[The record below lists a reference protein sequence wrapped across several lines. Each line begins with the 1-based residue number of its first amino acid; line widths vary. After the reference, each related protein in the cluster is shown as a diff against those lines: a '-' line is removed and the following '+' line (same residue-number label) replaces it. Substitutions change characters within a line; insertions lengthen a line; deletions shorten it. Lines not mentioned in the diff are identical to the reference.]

1 MSRLKNDLIRLSGL
15 GEENALRILAAVA
28 TVLGIAACSTP
39 GAGSS
44 GDAKE
49 MKLAFDFTD
58 GNPAVLLKKLDNVDL
73 TRQQL
78 IQSGVTPKIVMTF
91 RGNASYFTQ
100 TNLGAIKETERADA
114 LKVAAKLREMQRAP
128 GVQGLEQCNLPL
140 ADRKL
145 NPADLMQEV
154 KLVPNGWIALGR
166 YQQQGYA
173 YIAP

>member
-1 MSRLKNDLIRLSGL
+1 MWIRILVATMVALILSGC
-15 GEENALRILAAVA
+15 A
-28 TVLGIAACSTP
+28 TTGTER
-39 GAGSS
+39 AG
-44 GDAKE
+44 GPKE

-58 GNPAVLLKKLDNVDL
+58 ANPVVLLNKLNNVDV
-73 TRQQL
+73 TRKQL
-78 IQSGVTPKIVMTF
+78 IESGVTPKIVMTF
-91 RGNASYFTQ
+91 RGNASFFTQ
-100 TNLGAIKETERADA
+100 TNLAAVKETERADA
-114 LKVAAKLREMQRAP
+114 LKVAAKLRDMKNAP

-154 KLVPNGWIALGR
+154 KLVPNGWIALGA

>member
-1 MSRLKNDLIRLSGL
+1 MNRRFL
-15 GEENALRILAAVA
+15 LAALA
-28 TVLGIAACSTP
+28 TLALAGCASPGPDAA
-39 GAGSS
+39 AG
-44 GDAKE
+44 KE

-58 GNPAVLLKKLDNVDL
+58 ASPVVLLNKLNNVDT
-73 TRQQL
+73 TRKQL
-78 IQSGVTPKIVMTF
+78 IDAGVTPRIVMTF
-91 RGNASYFTQ
+91 RGNASFFTQ
-100 TNLGAIKETERADA
+100 ADIGAVKEADRADA
-114 LKVAAKLREMQRAP
+114 LKVATKLRELKAAP

-145 NPADLMQEV
+145 NPANLMSEV

>member
-1 MSRLKNDLIRLSGL
+1 MSI
-15 GEENALRILAAVA
+15 RILAAAMTALALAGCA
-28 TVLGIAACSTP
+28 TTGQERS
-39 GAGSS
+39 GS
-44 GDAKE
+44 AKE

-58 GNPAVLLKKLDNVDL
+58 GNPAVLLKKLDNVDV
-73 TRQQL
+73 TRKQL
-78 IQSGVTPKIVMTF
+78 IESGITPKIVMTF
-91 RGNASYFTQ
+91 RGNASFFTQ
-100 TNLGAIKETERADA
+100 TNLAAVKETERADA
-114 LKVAAKLREMQRAP
+114 IKVAAKLREMKKAT

-154 KLVPNGWIALGR
+154 KLVPNGWIALGA

>member
-1 MSRLKNDLIRLSGL
+1 MRS
-15 GEENALRILAAVA
+15 RILLAAIAVLTLAGCA
-28 TVLGIAACSTP
+28 TTGTETAVNS
-39 GAGSS
+39 
-44 GDAKE
+44 KE

-58 GNPAVLLKKLDNVDL
+58 ASPVVLLNKLNNVET
-73 TRQQL
+73 TRKQL
-78 IQSGVTPKIVMTF
+78 IDSGITPKIVMTF

-100 TNLGAIKETERADA
+100 TDLTAVKEADRADA
-114 LKVAAKLREMQRAP
+114 LKVAAKLREMKQSP

-145 NPADLMQEV
+145 LPANLMSEV
-154 KLVPNGWIALGR
+154 KLVPNGWIALGA

>member
-1 MSRLKNDLIRLSGL
+1 MSI
-15 GEENALRILAAVA
+15 RILAAAVTA
-28 TVLGIAACSTP
+28 LGIAGCATTGTES
-39 GAGSS
+39 AG
-44 GDAKE
+44 GAKE

-58 GNPAVLLKKLDNVDL
+58 GSPAVLLKKLDNVEL
-73 TRQQL
+73 TRRQL
-78 IQSGVTPKIVMTF
+78 IESGVTPKIVLTF

-100 TNLGAIKETERADA
+100 ANLGAVKEPERADA
-114 LKVAAKLREMQRAP
+114 LKVAAKLRQMKKAP
-128 GVQGLEQCNLPL
+128 GVEGLEQCNLPL

>member
-1 MSRLKNDLIRLSGL
+1 MRTRSLLATMAASALAGCATSG
-15 GEENALRILAAVA
+15 ADM
-28 TVLGIAACSTP
+28 
-39 GAGSS
+39 AGGS
-44 GDAKE
+44 KE

-58 GNPAVLLKKLDNVDL
+58 GNPVVLLKKLDNVDV
-73 TRQQL
+73 TRKQL
-78 IQSGVTPKIVMTF
+78 IASGVTPRIVMTF

-100 TNLGAIKETERADA
+100 TNLAAVKEKERADA
-114 LKVAAKLREMQRAP
+114 LKVAAKLREMKTAP

-145 NPADLMQEV
+145 KPADLMREV
-154 KLVPNGWIALGR
+154 KLVPNGWIALGA

>member
-1 MSRLKNDLIRLSGL
+1 MRF
-15 GEENALRILAAVA
+15 LAATLSALAIAGCA
-28 TVLGIAACSTP
+28 TD
-39 GAGSS
+39 GAQSGGGS
-44 GDAKE
+44 KE

-58 GNPAVLLKKLDNVDL
+58 ANPAVLLKKLDNVDV
-73 TRQQL
+73 TRKQL
-78 IQSGVTPKIVMTF
+78 IESGVTPRIVMTF

-100 TNLGAIKETERADA
+100 TDLSAVKDTDRADA
-114 LKVAAKLREMQRAP
+114 LKVAAKLREMQKAP

-145 NPADLMQEV
+145 NPANLMPQV
-154 KLVPNGWIALGR
+154 KLVPNGWIALGA

>member
-1 MSRLKNDLIRLSGL
+1 MRTLTLITTIT
-15 GEENALRILAAVA
+15 ALTLAGCA
-28 TVLGIAACSTP
+28 TTGTEM
-39 GAGSS
+39 AGNS
-44 GDAKE
+44 KE

-58 GNPAVLLKKLDNVDL
+58 ASPVVLLNKLNNVDT

-78 IQSGVTPKIVMTF
+78 IDSGITPKIVMTF

-100 TNLGAIKETERADA
+100 TDLSAVKEGERADA
-114 LKVAAKLREMQRAP
+114 LKVAAKLREMKRAP

-145 NPADLMQEV
+145 KPSDLMEEV
-154 KLVPNGWIALGR
+154 KLVPNGWIALGA

>member
-1 MSRLKNDLIRLSGL
+1 MIIR
-15 GEENALRILAAVA
+15 
-28 TVLGIAACSTP
+28 TIAATAAALAIAGCATTGTQSAG
-39 GAGSS
+39 GAR
-44 GDAKE
+44 E

-58 GNPAVLLKKLDNVDL
+58 GDPVVLLKKLDNVDI
-73 TRQQL
+73 TRKQL
-78 IQSGVTPKIVMTF
+78 IETGVTPKIVMTF

-100 TNLGAIKETERADA
+100 TNLAAIEEPERAAA
-114 LKVAAKLREMQRAP
+114 LKVAAKLRQMKQAP
-128 GVQGLEQCNLPL
+128 GVEGLEQCNLPL

-145 NPADLMQEV
+145 NPANLLQEV

>member
-1 MSRLKNDLIRLSGL
+1 MTNRTLASLF
-15 GEENALRILAAVA
+15 AAVA
-28 TVLGIAACSTP
+28 L
-39 GAGSS
+39 AGCATT
-44 GDAKE
+44 GLETAGNAKE

-58 GNPAVLLKKLDNVDL
+58 ASPVVLLNKLNNVDV

-78 IQSGVTPKIVMTF
+78 IDNGITPRIVMTF

-100 TNLGAIKETERADA
+100 TNLSAVKEGERADA
-114 LKVAAKLREMQRAP
+114 LKVAAKLREMKKAP

-145 NPADLMQEV
+145 KPADLMQEV
-154 KLVPNGWIALGR
+154 KLVPNGWIALGA

>member
-1 MSRLKNDLIRLSGL
+1 MSI
-15 GEENALRILAAVA
+15 RILAAIVTALGLAGCA
-28 TVLGIAACSTP
+28 TT
-39 GAGSS
+39 GAESAG
-44 GDAKE
+44 GAKE

-58 GNPAVLLKKLDNVDL
+58 GNPAVLLKKLDNVDV
-73 TRQQL
+73 TRRQL
-78 IQSGVTPKIVMTF
+78 IESGVTPKIVMTF

-100 TNLGAIKETERADA
+100 TDLRAVKESDRADA
-114 LKVAAKLREMQRAP
+114 LKVAAKLREMRKAP

-145 NPADLMQEV
+145 NPANLMQEV
-154 KLVPNGWIALGR
+154 KLVPNGWIALGG

>member
-1 MSRLKNDLIRLSGL
+1 MSIRVI
-15 GEENALRILAAVA
+15 AA
-28 TVLGIAACSTP
+28 TVAALGIAGCATTGTDSAG
-39 GAGSS
+39 GAQ
-44 GDAKE
+44 E

-58 GNPAVLLKKLDNVDL
+58 GNPVVLLKKLDNVDM
-73 TRQQL
+73 TRKQL
-78 IQSGVTPKIVMTF
+78 IESGVTPRIVMTF
-91 RGNASYFTQ
+91 RGNASFFTQ
-100 TNLGAIKETERADA
+100 TNLSAVKDTERADA

-145 NPADLMQEV
+145 KPADLMQEV
-154 KLVPNGWIALGR
+154 KLVPNGWIALGA